1 MNGAMIPLGQLTK
14 VQVSKGTPG
23 IRTEN
28 ALLSAYIYVD
38 TRDGDLGGYVAQA
51 KQAVAEK
58 VKFPP
63 GYYITWS
70 GQFENMERAI
80 R

>member
-1 MNGAMIPLGQLTK
+1 MYRIF
-14 VQVSKGTPG
+14 PG

-38 TRDGDLGGYVAQA
+38 IRDRDIGSYVADA
-51 KQAVAEK
+51 RKAVADA

-63 GYYITWS
+63 GYYITWQQEVADRTTS
-70 GQFENMERAI
+70 TSDRGEYQ
-80 R
+80 